1 MSEFKATYNLSLQ
14 AGTKTP
20 AAAIASGMPLIVTA
34 ADRRAR
40 AVYYSF
46 TLLCIGLLVLLVV
59 VLVES
64 HKWRTT
70 VSSESQ
76 VNTCRA
82 SNAT

>member
-1 MSEFKATYNLSLQ
+1 MTVHIFVLQ
-14 AGTKTP
+14 GGHTTNKTP
-20 AAAIASGMPLIVTA
+20 AAAIASGMPLLVTA

-70 VSSESQ
+70 ISSESEVQ
-76 VNTCRA
+76 ND
-82 SNAT
+82 S